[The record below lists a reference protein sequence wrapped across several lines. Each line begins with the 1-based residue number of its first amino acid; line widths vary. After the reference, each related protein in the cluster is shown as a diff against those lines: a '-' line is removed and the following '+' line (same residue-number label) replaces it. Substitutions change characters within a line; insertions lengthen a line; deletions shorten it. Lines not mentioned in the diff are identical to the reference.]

1 MKMTTKKCI
10 ALCIALMMLA
20 AMAACGATNQT
31 GNNSPEELPTVT
43 EATAEPAV
51 DKTQEPAQDTPSDAV
66 AEPETTPEPT
76 AEPVQTVPVRVAALT
91 GPTGVGLA
99 YLKDASPLYDLELFT
114 EPTQVVAK
122 FTSGEIDIAAVPI
135 NLAATLY
142 KKLNGDVVSIAVNTL
157 GVLYFVE
164 NGNTIADVADLA
176 GKTIYATGQASTP
189 QYILEKILADY
200 GLTDSVTVEYV
211 AEAAQLAAQLAE
223 NNDVT
228 IAFLPEPM
236 VSVACA
242 KSETVRVALSA
253 NELWTVRNDVD
264 IVQGVY
270 VVRRAFLE
278 SNKAAVEQ
286 FVLDA
291 RSSVTRVL
299 SDENAAEKVVELGV
313 IGQVPIARRAIPNCN
328 IVFITGG
335 QMKELV
341 SAMLETL
348 YHANP
353 KSVGGE
359 LPSDDFYYIP

>member
-1 MKMTTKKCI
+1 MKTIHKLA
-10 ALCIALMMLA
+10 ALCIAMMLLVA
-20 AMAACGATNQT
+20 AVACGTTNQT
-31 GNNSPEELPTVT
+31 VNGPTEVAEPEATKAPATTSEPEATEKP
-43 EATAEPAV
+43 EATAEP
-51 DKTQEPAQDTPSDAV
+51 
-66 AEPETTPEPT
+66 T
-76 AEPVQTVPVRVAALT
+76 AAPVQSVPVHVAALT

-99 YLKDASPLYDLELFT
+99 YLKEASPNYLLELFT

-122 FTSGEIDIAAVPI
+122 FSNGEMDIAAVPI

-142 KKLNGDVVSIAVNTL
+142 KKLNGDVVTIAVNTL

-164 NGNTIADVADLA
+164 NGNTIADISDLA
-176 GKTIYATGQASTP
+176 GKTVYATGQASTP
-189 QYILEKILADY
+189 QYILEKILADN

-211 AEAAQLAAQLAE
+211 AEASQLAAELAE

-228 IAFLPEPM
+228 VAFLPEPM

-253 NELWTVRNDVD
+253 NELWKAHNDAE

-278 SNKAAVEQ
+278 ANHAAVEQ
-286 FVLDA
+286 FLLDA
-291 RSSVTRVL
+291 KGSVTRVL
-299 SDENAAEKVVELGV
+299 SDENAAEAVVELGV
-313 IGQVPIARRAIPNCN
+313 IGQVPIAKRAIPNCN
-328 IVFITGG
+328 IVLITGG
-335 QMKELV
+335 KMKELV

-348 YHANP
+348 YQADP
-353 KSVGGE
+353 KSVGGA